1 MADGLFT
8 DGPTKSGEEQSKFQV
23 EHPVQTTPGK
33 LSAKDTAAGV
43 FLVTIAVLGL
53 FINQD
58 VR

>member
-1 MADGLFT
+1 
-8 DGPTKSGEEQSKFQV
+8 
-23 EHPVQTTPGK
+23 VQTTPGK